1 MLSKVSSESDLAS
14 SSEGEVKEEEP
25 AEESL
30 EYESDSSY
38 HAPPVGSEVTSL
50 VLIEEEDEVRDGG
63 VGSVQGLESLASQV
77 AERVL
82 EEEDENDNL
91 VGCLSRY

>member
-1 MLSKVSSESDLAS
+1 MSEVSSKSDPAS
-14 SSEGEVKEEEP
+14 SSEEGEVKEEES

-50 VLIEEEDEVRDGG
+50 VPIEEEDEVHPLGF
-63 VGSVQGLESLASQV
+63 L
-77 AERVL
+77 
-82 EEEDENDNL
+82 
-91 VGCLSRY
+91 

>member
-1 MLSKVSSESDLAS
+1 MSEVSSESDLAS
-14 SSEGEVKEEEP
+14 SLEEGEFKEEEP

-50 VLIEEEDEVRDGG
+50 VPIEEEDEVYPLDF
-63 VGSVQGLESLASQV
+63 L
-77 AERVL
+77 
-82 EEEDENDNL
+82 
-91 VGCLSRY
+91 